1 MRNLGRYF
9 VVAEGGQATNDL
21 PMMERCKIKIVSRE
35 TPMLA
40 ANRLTQI
47 SNERKPANG
56 RLFWYKIKVGKNAAY
71 KTRQLKLWTALLS

>member
-1 MRNLGRYF
+1 MKHIEQTQIIINLVNNY
-9 VVAEGGQATNDL
+9 
-21 PMMERCKIKIVSRE
+21 VSRE

-56 RLFWYKIKVGKNAAY
+56 RLFWCKIKVGKNAAY